1 MENCIKKSKLKIND
15 IILMI
20 MLFISL
26 ISYLFSGLYNLFTK
40 ASIIINVMFIFI
52 VFLLNID
59 KFKKCKKQIVLVYL
73 FQIIILLFTYFVKGT
88 GVGSILH
95 MFVITSIL
103 IIAPR
108 IEMSNKI
115 EKILRYFIPIYYI
128 LFILT
133 SKEHLNTNYVGY
145 IFLCLF
151 IISISVYNLH
161 NKGNFSKLILFLL
174 LTLVLTY
181 SYRCR
186 TAMLACIILFIML
199 MIPNKI
205 YTKNYLKIGIPI
217 ALIFGSLIFAFLYVS
232 LWKSGFYINITFFA
246 GKSLYSGRNS
256 LWDEGF
262 QLIVNNPLFGVGS
275 KYVLKSLPAYALHN
289 TVLMITV
296 TFGIPNLILYF
307 YNFTNFIKEIYR
319 RAVLNNYFR
328 VVVSSI
334 FILFFVDFFESYTYW
349 SNYNY
354 LLFFVIVLILN
365 KNNNYNQKSN
375 GKLKKVYIFEEGID
389 RMGGVERV
397 ISTLAN
403 NLVDD
408 YCVTMISF
416 YKTREK
422 CFFKYNNKVNIEY
435 LTNQFNKKSDKYKT
449 KTLKY
454 YFWRVLEKT
463 KDYIFLNDKISEKV
477 NGITNDDVIICG
489 RVDVALKIIPFLDSY
504 KKLIVRDAIH
514 YKYQKK
520 SIQNKI
526 VKLFPNKVNTFI
538 VSSEESKN
546 IYLEHFPKNSIK
558 MVKIYNPLGIKPIVK
573 YNYDNKEI
581 IALGRYSG
589 QKGYENLLNAFKI
602 VNKEK
607 KDWKLK
613 ILGSN
618 DEKLQS
624 LVNLFELSDNVELAS
639 GNDDVVPELNNASIF
654 VLTSRYEGY
663 ANALVEAMACGVP
676 SITYNWY
683 CGADDIITN
692 GKDGI
697 IVSLC
702 NRDDYAN
709 GNNNIVDVENL
720 AKEILKLINSKELCD
735 KFSRNAV
742 KKINE
747 TRNTDVIIS
756 YWKKEIQEDV

>member
-1 MENCIKKSKLKIND
+1 MENCMKKSKLKIND

>member
-1 MENCIKKSKLKIND
+1 MENCMKKSKLKIND

-709 GNNNIVDVENL
+709 GNNNMVDVENL
-720 AKEILKLINSKELCD
+720 AKEILKLINNKELCD

>member
-1 MENCIKKSKLKIND
+1 MESYTEIKKHKIND
-15 IILMI
+15 TILMI
-20 MLFISL
+20 MLFINL

-40 ASIIINVMFIFI
+40 VSIIINTLFVCTI
-52 VFLLNID
+52 FLLNID
-59 KFKKCKKQIVLVYL
+59 NFKKDKKRIAIVYL
-73 FQIIILLFTYFVKGT
+73 IQILILLLTYFIKRT
-88 GVGSILH
+88 GIGSILH
-95 MFVITSIL
+95 MLVITSIL
-103 IIAPR
+103 IVSPKID
-108 IEMSNKI
+108 ISNKV
-115 EKILRYFIPIYYI
+115 EKILKYLIPIYY
-128 LFILT
+128 LFFVIT

-161 NKGNFSKLILFLL
+161 NKGNFFKLILFLL
-174 LTLVLTY
+174 LTLLLTY

-199 MIPNKI
+199 LIPKRV
-205 YTKNYLKIGIPI
+205 YTKKSLKVGIPI
-217 ALIFGSLIFAFLYVS
+217 VLIFGSLIFAFLYVS

-256 LWDEGF
+256 LWYEAF
-262 QLIVNNPLFGVGS
+262 QLIINNPLLGVGS

-296 TFGIPNLILYF
+296 TFGIPNLMLYF
-307 YNFTNFIKEIYR
+307 YNFTNFIKEVYKKAI
-319 RAVLNNYFR
+319 LNNYFR
-328 VVVSSI
+328 VVISSI
-334 FILFFVDFFESYTYW
+334 FVLFFVDFFESYTYW

-365 KNNNYNQKSN
+365 KNNNYNQKN
-375 GKLKKVYIFEEGID
+375 NCNLKKVYIFEEGID

-403 NLVDD
+403 NLVDSYD
-408 YCVTMISF
+408 VTMISF
-416 YKTREK
+416 YKTREN

-435 LTNQFNKKSDKYKT
+435 LTNQFNKKSDKYKN
-449 KTLKY
+449 KTIKY

-463 KDYIFLNDKISEKV
+463 KDYVFLNDKISEKI
-477 NGITNDDVIICG
+477 NEITNNDVVICG
-489 RVDVALKIIPFLDSY
+489 RTDVALKVISFLDSY

-526 VKLFPNKVNTFI
+526 IKLFPNKVNTFI

-546 IYLEHFPKNSIK
+546 IYLDHFPKKSIK
-558 MVKIYNPLGIKPIVK
+558 IVKIYNPLGIKPIVK
-573 YNYDNKEI
+573 YNYEHKEI
-581 IALGRYSG
+581 IAIGRYSS

-602 VNKEK
+602 VNEEKEE
-607 KDWKLK
+607 WKLK

-618 DEKLQS
+618 DKKLQS
-624 LVNLFELSDNVELAS
+624 LINSLELNDCVNLVS
-639 GNDDVVPELNNASIF
+639 GKNDVVPELNNASIF
-654 VLTSRYEGY
+654 VMTSRYEGY

-692 GKDGI
+692 GRDGI
-697 IVSLC
+697 IVPLC
-702 NRDDYAN
+702 NREDYAS
-709 GNNNIVDVENL
+709 GNNNIVDAENL
-720 AKEILKLINSKELCD
+720 AKEILKLINNKELCD
-735 KFSRNAV
+735 KFSKNAA
-742 KKINE
+742 KKIND
-747 TRNTDVIIS
+747 TRKTDVIIN